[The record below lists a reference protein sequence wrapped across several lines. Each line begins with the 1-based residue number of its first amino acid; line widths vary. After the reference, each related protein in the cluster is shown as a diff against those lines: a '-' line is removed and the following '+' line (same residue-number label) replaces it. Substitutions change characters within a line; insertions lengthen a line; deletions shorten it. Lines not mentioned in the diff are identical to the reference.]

1 MANVTEA
8 ALPAVVF
15 DLDGTLVDSEPN
27 YFEAG
32 RALLEAHGVPGF
44 TWADHERY
52 IGVSTRE
59 TLADWRRRYGL
70 GASLDALVEELDDR
84 YLALARAG
92 TPVFE
97 QMALLVERLHR
108 AGVPMAVAS
117 GSSGSAITAVLTGTG
132 LDDLL
137 GPAVSAEEVPR
148 GKPAPDVFLEAA
160 RRLGAAPVDCVVI
173 EDAEP
178 GVAAALAARM
188 RCVAVP
194 SVPAAADDP
203 VFSAAGLLFPDGQP
217 SFRAAETYDWIMRVP
232 G

>member
-1 MANVTEA
+1 MWTARWWTASRTISRRAGPSWRSTAWRLHLGRPRAVHRGQHPGDARRLA
-8 ALPAVVF
+8 APVRAHRLPGRA
-15 DLDGTLVDSEPN
+15 GGG
-27 YFEAG
+27 AG
-32 RALLEAHGVPGF
+32 RPLPHAGP
-44 TWADHERY
+44 
-52 IGVSTRE
+52 
-59 TLADWRRRYGL
+59 
-70 GASLDALVEELDDR
+70 
-84 YLALARAG
+84 AG

-117 GSSGSAITAVLTGTG
+117 GSSNSAITAVLTGTG

-194 SVPAAADDP
+194 SVPPAADDP
-203 VFSAAGLLFPDGQP
+203 VFSAAGLLFPEGQP

-232 G
+232 V

>member
-32 RALLEAHGVPGF
+32 RALLKEHGVPGF
-44 TWADHERY
+44 IWADHERY

-70 GASLDALVEELDDR
+70 TASLDALVEELDDR

-194 SVPAAADDP
+194 SVPPAADDP

-232 G
+232 A